1 MERPVDGEVLNIGS
15 GEPTTINALT
25 RTMLDVAGSSAV
37 PVHGA
42 ADWTAGSSRV
52 GDTTKA
58 RRLLDWRP
66 TVSLRDG
73 LARTFDWVKT
83 R

>member
-1 MERPVDGEVLNIGS
+1 
-15 GEPTTINALT
+15 
-25 RTMLDVAGSSAV
+25 MLDVAGSGAT
-37 PVHGA
+37 PVYGP

-52 GDTTKA
+52 ADASKA
-58 RRLLDWRP
+58 HRLLGWRP

-73 LARTFDWVKT
+73 LARTYDWVKT

>member
-1 MERPVDGEVLNIGS
+1 VLNIGS
-15 GEPTTINALT
+15 GDATTIAALT
-25 RTMLDVAGSSAV
+25 RTMLDVAGSGAK
-37 PVHGA
+37 PAHGP

-52 GDTTKA
+52 ADAAKA
-58 RRLLDWRP
+58 RRLLDGWKP

-73 LARTFDWVKT
+73 LARTYEWVKT